1 MFNCWSYC
9 LRFNEGQNRQVN
21 TLKSGLYSKVIIL
34 MMLSLERGFT
44 AQGAI
49 EKRFYWLIGFDSTY
63 PFNVHPIAAFSF

>member
-1 MFNCWSYC
+1 
-9 LRFNEGQNRQVN
+9 
-21 TLKSGLYSKVIIL
+21 
-34 MMLSLERGFT
+34 MMLSLERGFA